1 MLLKKK
7 GGGSNDRDTGIL
19 IYPSSNEFII
29 QNSDLSFCISFYIKR
44 NHSFTE
50 QWRIPGLR
58 QEKYKMSLEY
68 LVLENKVH
76 TKLSLQEIV
85 IDKCRQNV
93 P

>member
-1 MLLKKK
+1 M
-7 GGGSNDRDTGIL
+7 
-19 IYPSSNEFII
+19 
-29 QNSDLSFCISFYIKR
+29 
-44 NHSFTE
+44 E